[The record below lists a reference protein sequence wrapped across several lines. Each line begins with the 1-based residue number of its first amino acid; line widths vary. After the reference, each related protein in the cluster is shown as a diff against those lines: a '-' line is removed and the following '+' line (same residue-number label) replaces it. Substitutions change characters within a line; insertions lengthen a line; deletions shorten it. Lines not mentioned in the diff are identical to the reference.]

1 MRISHRLAIVTG
13 GAGFIG
19 SAMSTRLA
27 DTFAHVI
34 AFDNL
39 HPQVHPDHR
48 PSAGFD
54 PRVEVFEA
62 DTTDPSAWNQLLAQN
77 KPDVVI
83 HLAAETGTG
92 QSLTESSRH
101 TSVNVVGTSTMLDA
115 LKRND
120 AVPQRIVLA
129 SSRAVYGEGAWQ
141 HVGGAESGTLF
152 YPGARPT
159 AMFEAAQWDFPDA
172 RPVAM
177 NAALVQPRPASV
189 YGVTKLAQEDLLR
202 IWGDAFGSEVGIVR
216 LQNVYGPGQT
226 PSNPYTGIMSLFCR
240 VAHNGVQISVYEDG
254 EVRRDF
260 IMIDDVADALLRM
273 IEVQD
278 CPPVPI
284 DIGSGSFQTI
294 RQAAEL
300 IAGLYGAPAPAVTG
314 QWRHGD
320 VRHAWAD
327 PEPARRLLGF
337 SAQVGVEDGFRRLAA
352 WVDTQTEHI

>member
-1 MRISHRLAIVTG
+1 MSTAKSLAIVTG

-19 SAMSTRLA
+19 AAMSSHLA
-27 DTFAHVI
+27 DTFDRVI

-39 HPQVHPDHR
+39 HPQIHPDHR
-48 PSAGFD
+48 PSDGFD
-54 PRVEVFEA
+54 PRVELYEA
-62 DTTDPSAWNQLLAQN
+62 DITDAEAWDRLLVSA

-92 QSLTESSRH
+92 QSLTESTRH

-115 LKRND
+115 LQRND

-129 SSRAVYGEGAWQ
+129 SSRAVYGEGAWRYTA
-141 HVGGAESGTLF
+141 GPKTGELF
-152 YPGARPT
+152 YPGARSL
-159 AMFEAAQWDFPDA
+159 ASFEAGEWDFPDA
-172 RPVAM
+172 EPVAM
-177 NAALVQPRPASV
+177 NASLVLPRPASV

-202 IWGDAFGSEVGIVR
+202 IWGDAFGVEIGIVR

-240 VAHNGVQISVYEDG
+240 VAHNGGQISVYEDG
-254 EVRRDF
+254 AVRRDF
-260 IMIDDVADALLRM
+260 IIIDDVADSLIKMVEIDR
-273 IEVQD
+273 
-278 CPPVPI
+278 CPTVPI

-294 RQAAEL
+294 QDAANL
-300 IAGLYGAPAPAVTG
+300 IAGIYGAPTPEVTG

-327 PEPARRLLGF
+327 PAPARELLGF
-337 SAQVGVEDGFRRLAA
+337 TARVSVEEGFNRLAK
-352 WVDTQTEHI
+352 WIDTQSEYL

>member
-1 MRISHRLAIVTG
+1 MRTSQGLAIVTG

-19 SAMSTRLA
+19 AAMSSRLA
-27 DTFAHVI
+27 DTFDRVI

-39 HPQVHPDHR
+39 HPQIHPDHR
-48 PSAGFD
+48 PSDGFD

-62 DTTDPSAWNQLLAQN
+62 DITDATAWDRLLRDA

-92 QSLTESSRH
+92 QSLTESTRH
-101 TSVNVVGTSTMLDA
+101 TMVNVVGTSTMLDA
-115 LKRND
+115 LTRND

-129 SSRAVYGEGAWQ
+129 SSRAVYGEGAWRYTTGPQ
-141 HVGGAESGTLF
+141 AGDVY
-152 YPGARPT
+152 YPGPRPT
-159 AMFEAAQWDFPDA
+159 SMFEAKQWDFPGA
-172 RPVAM
+172 EPLAM

-202 IWGDAFGSEVGIVR
+202 IWGDAFRVEIGIVR

-240 VAHNGVQISVYEDG
+240 VAHNGEQISVYEDG

-260 IMIDDVADALLRM
+260 IIIDDVALAILRM
-273 IEVQD
+273 VQVDD
-278 CPPVPI
+278 CPTVPI
-284 DIGSGSFQTI
+284 DIGSGSFQTVGA
-294 RQAAEL
+294 AAEL
-300 IAGLYGAPAPAVTG
+300 IASLYGAPAPQITG

-337 SAQVGVEDGFRRLAA
+337 SAEVGVDEGFRRLAS
-352 WVDTQTEHI
+352 WVDTQTSYL

>member
-1 MRISHRLAIVTG
+1 MSHAQKLAIVTG

-19 SAMSTRLA
+19 AAISKHLA
-27 DTFAHVI
+27 DTFDRVI

-39 HPQVHPDHR
+39 HPQIHPDHQ

-54 PRVEVFEA
+54 PRVELYEA
-62 DTTDPSAWNQLLAQN
+62 DITDAAAWDRLLTDA

-92 QSLTESSRH
+92 QSLTESTRH

-115 LKRND
+115 LQRND
-120 AVPQRIVLA
+120 AVPARIVLA
-129 SSRAVYGEGAWQ
+129 SSRAVYGEGAWRYT
-141 HVGGAESGTLF
+141 SGPNAGEIF
-152 YPGARPT
+152 YPGARSLS
-159 AMFEAAQWDFPDA
+159 MFEAGEWDFENA
-172 RPVAM
+172 EPVPM
-177 NAALVQPRPASV
+177 NASLVQPRPASV

-202 IWGDAFGSEVGIVR
+202 IWGDAFGAEIGIVR

-240 VAHNGVQISVYEDG
+240 VAHNGGQISVYEDG
-254 EVRRDF
+254 AVRRDF
-260 IMIDDVADALLRM
+260 IIIDDVADSIIKM
-273 IEVQD
+273 TEIEQ
-278 CPPVPI
+278 CPTVPI

-294 RQAAEL
+294 QQAADL
-300 IAGLYGAPAPAVTG
+300 IAGIYGAPAPQVTG

-327 PEPARRLLGF
+327 PAPARDLLGF
-337 SAQVGVEDGFRRLAA
+337 TAQVSVEEGFNRLAK
-352 WVDTQTEHI
+352 WIDTQTEYL

>member
-1 MRISHRLAIVTG
+1 MHISHRLAIVTG

-19 SAMSTRLA
+19 AAMSTQLA
-27 DTFAHVI
+27 DTFDRVI
-34 AFDNL
+34 AFDSL
-39 HPQVHPDHR
+39 HPQIHPDHLA
-48 PSAGFD
+48 SDGFD
-54 PRVEVFEA
+54 RRVEIYEA
-62 DTTDPSAWNQLLAQN
+62 DITDPSAWDRLLADS

-92 QSLTESSRH
+92 QSLTESVRH

-120 AVPQRIVLA
+120 AVPQRIIVA
-129 SSRAVYGEGAWQ
+129 SSRAVYGEGAWR
-141 HVGGAESGTLF
+141 HLVGPEAGALF

-159 AMFEAAQWDFPDA
+159 AMFDSAEWDFPDA
-172 RPVAM
+172 EPVAM
-177 NAALVQPRPASV
+177 NASLVQTRPASV

-202 IWGDAFGSEVGIVR
+202 IWGDAFGAEIGIVR

-240 VAHNGVQISVYEDG
+240 VAHNGEQIAVYEDG
-254 EVRRDF
+254 DVRRDF
-260 IMIDDVADALLRM
+260 IIVDDVADAILRM
-273 IEVQD
+273 VEIED
-278 CPPVPI
+278 CPVVPI

-294 RQAAEL
+294 RDAAEL
-300 IAGLYGAPAPAVTG
+300 IADIYGAPAPAVTG

-337 SAQVGVEDGFRRLAA
+337 VAQVSVEDGFRRLAT
-352 WVDTQTEHI
+352 WIDTQTEYL